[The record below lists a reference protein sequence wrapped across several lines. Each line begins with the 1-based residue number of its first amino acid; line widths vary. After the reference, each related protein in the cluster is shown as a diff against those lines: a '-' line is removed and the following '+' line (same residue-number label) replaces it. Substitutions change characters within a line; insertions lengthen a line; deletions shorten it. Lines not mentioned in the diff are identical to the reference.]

1 MSRLTDRF
9 PRSFWFGTGIVVFFL
24 LMAIIGP
31 LFIGT
36 PELGIGVAP
45 VLKAPS
51 AQYLFGTTTDGR
63 NVFAEFIAG
72 AGNTLAIA
80 IIAGF
85 LLSILSVVIGFVSG
99 LRAGSIVDDVLS
111 FVTQVFLVIPT
122 LPLIIVAAGVVHKLG
137 VTALIGAIAV
147 LGWPYGARLFRSQ
160 TLSLRKRDFITAA
173 TMSGEPLRRLVF
185 AELMPQEIPIVV
197 SNFIFSVIAALL
209 SETGLA
215 FLGLASLPASNWGT
229 MLNSAQAN
237 QALQLGA
244 WWWFVPPGLA
254 IALFGT
260 GLVLMNY
267 GIDAVANPRLRYSR
281 SKAKS
286 FAKDLEF

>member
-1 MSRLTDRF
+1 MSSLFHRF
-9 PRSFWFGTGIVVFFL
+9 PESFWVGCGIVAFFIL
-24 LMAIIGP
+24 LAIIGP
-31 LFIGT
+31 FFI
-36 PELGIGVAP
+36 PSSQVGIGIAP
-45 VLKAPS
+45 VLKPPS
-51 AQYLFGTTTDGR
+51 GSYPFGTTTDGR
-63 NVFAEFIAG
+63 NVFAEFIVG
-72 AGNTLAIA
+72 AGSTLAIA
-80 IIAGF
+80 VLAGL
-85 LLSILSVVIGFVSG
+85 LLSVLSVVVGFLSG
-99 LRAGSIVDDVLS
+99 LRAGSFFDDVLS

-137 VTALIGAIAV
+137 VTALVGAIAI

-160 TLSLRKRDFITAA
+160 TLSLRKREFLTAA
-173 TMSGEPLRRLVF
+173 TMAGEPLRRLVF

-267 GIDAVANPRLRYSR
+267 GIDAVANPRLRYLR
-281 SKAKS
+281 GRRHN
-286 FAKDLEF
+286 FAKDLDF